1 LREFSELLEHT
12 LPETIRVSLTVD
24 SLQEGVD
31 DIANI
36 DTSRIHQVLL
46 NLCVSARDA
55 MPGGGKLIIVAE
67 NLKFDHLK
75 TRQHPDV
82 KPGPFAVIT
91 VADTGSGIAPELLEK
106 IFEPFFTTKE
116 PGKGTGLGLATVR
129 GILKNHGGFVEV
141 DSEVGKGTRF
151 RICLPAVERH
161 SSQTTFIR
169 PAQMPAG
176 HGELILV
183 VDDEEAIQHIARAT
197 LENFAYRVVCASN
210 GAEALAVYDQH
221 RDEVK
226 AVILDSMMPF
236 MDGAEALRAFRQIAP
251 SLKII
256 GVSGLSG
263 EDKSAA
269 VTGGVQAFLTKP
281 YTAQELLLKLDAVLR
296 NG

>member
-1 LREFSELLEHT
+1 
-12 LPETIRVSLTVD
+12 
-24 SLQEGVD
+24 
-31 DIANI
+31 
-36 DTSRIHQVLL
+36 
-46 NLCVSARDA
+46 
-55 MPGGGKLIIVAE
+55 
-67 NLKFDHLK
+67 
-75 TRQHPDV
+75 
-82 KPGPFAVIT
+82 
-91 VADTGSGIAPELLEK
+91 
-106 IFEPFFTTKE
+106 
-116 PGKGTGLGLATVR
+116 
-129 GILKNHGGFVEV
+129 
-141 DSEVGKGTRF
+141 
-151 RICLPAVERH
+151 
-161 SSQTTFIR
+161 
-169 PAQMPAG
+169 MPAG